1 MPSIQDLRR
10 RIRAVRSMQQVT
22 RAMKLVAAAKLR
34 RAQDRVIAARP
45 YANKLVELL
54 TGLSE
59 RTEGT
64 THPLLQPRG
73 EEHLVLTLITSD
85 KGLCGA
91 FNTNLLRAAQDFIRK
106 NEGRR
111 IELVAIG
118 RKGRDFYRRRQFPI
132 RHEYINVAA
141 RQVDFVDAQ
150 TIARQLLNDFSDP
163 EQEIDRV
170 VLIYNEFRSAMQQR
184 IVVEQ
189 LLPLKGFQK
198 EEGAPRETLID
209 YLYEQPPAE
218 ILNHVLPHFVEM
230 QIYRALLES
239 SASEHGARM
248 VAMDSATNNA
258 AEMIDSLTLVM
269 NRVRQA
275 RITKELIEIVSGAAA
290 LEGV

>member
-1 MPSIQDLRR
+1 
-10 RIRAVRSMQQVT
+10 
-22 RAMKLVAAAKLR
+22 MKLVAAAKLR

-163 EQEIDRV
+163 EQETDRV

-239 SASEHGARM
+239 SASEQGARM